1 MLVSFLDF
9 ACQTSTNTIGVI
21 EGTDKQDEVILI
33 SGHLDSAVS
42 SKGAVDD
49 AGAIG
54 TVMALAEKYKAL
66 SDKGVRTHRTLYFAC
81 WSGHEPGLH
90 GSKYF
95 LQQNQDIYKRI
106 KYNINYD
113 IIGMATPYSITYAG
127 VKDFE
132 AIFEKIFEKCGSTLD
147 IFSGP
152 VPCDTL
158 NLTSN
163 KIPSLTMSNGG
174 FVWGHTPADDM
185 KNIDKR
191 GFDQPIDFSSEL
203 INYLD
208 SLEKIPQ
215 GYTDDIEKQLDIYA
229 TRYGWDF

>member
-1 MLVSFLDF
+1 MEW
-9 ACQTSTNTIGVI
+9 QQIGS
-21 EGTDKQDEVILI
+21 E
-33 SGHLDSAVS
+33 
-42 SKGAVDD
+42 
-49 AGAIG
+49 
-54 TVMALAEKYKAL
+54 
-66 SDKGVRTHRTLYFAC
+66 
-81 WSGHEPGLH
+81 
-90 GSKYF
+90 
-95 LQQNQDIYKRI
+95 
-106 KYNINYD
+106 
-113 IIGMATPYSITYAG
+113 SITYAG

-132 AIFEKIFEKCGSTLD
+132 AIFEKVFEKCGSTLD

-208 SLEKIPQ
+208 SIEKIPQ

>member
-1 MLVSFLDF
+1 
-9 ACQTSTNTIGVI
+9 
-21 EGTDKQDEVILI
+21 
-33 SGHLDSAVS
+33 
-42 SKGAVDD
+42 
-49 AGAIG
+49 
-54 TVMALAEKYKAL
+54 
-66 SDKGVRTHRTLYFAC
+66 
-81 WSGHEPGLH
+81 
-90 GSKYF
+90 
-95 LQQNQDIYKRI
+95 
-106 KYNINYD
+106 
-113 IIGMATPYSITYAG
+113 TYAG

-132 AIFEKIFEKCGSTLD
+132 AIFEKVFEKCGSTLD

-208 SLEKIPQ
+208 SIEKIPQ